1 VQASLAKTLRFNDR
15 WAKIGSY
22 TLSKELKHVYL
33 NSFHKINKAK
43 FVPFA
48 GYSMPINYELGI
60 LKEHLHVRS
69 SVGVFDVS
77 HMGQIIINT
86 SNKNILSLEKYIPLN
101 LTNLIL
107 NKSYYSYLLNN
118 EGGFIDD
125 LIISKILY
133 NNIEFF
139 YIVYNAGRKTQD
151 EKIFKE
157 ILCEY
162 HFLNDNSLLAIQ
174 GPNSEKAL
182 SFLNDIKNF
191 LFMQSFERKFS
202 NNKIIISRSGY
213 SGEDG
218 FEISIPNVVV
228 LEFLNLLLLNKDVKL
243 CGLGSRDSLRLEAG
257 LSLYG
262 NELNENITPVE
273 AGLVWAINKSRL
285 LDKNLNGYNKILNLI
300 NGEPKIIKVGLRPL
314 TRIILRPNMKLLN
327 GENMEIGHITSG
339 GFSPT
344 LNSSIAI
351 AYINKKF
358 DQQDAKVFCKIRDK
372 IEELK
377 IVDLPFVL
385 HKYKRGK
392 L

>member
-1 VQASLAKTLRFNDR
+1 
-15 WAKIGSY
+15 
-22 TLSKELKHVYL
+22 LSEELKHVYL

-48 GYSMPINYELGI
+48 GYSMPINYEQGI
-60 LKEHLHVRS
+60 LKEHFHVRN

-77 HMGQIIINT
+77 HMGQIIIN
-86 SNKNILSLEKYIPLN
+86 SSEKNILSLEKYIPLN

-107 NKSYYSYLLNN
+107 NKSYYSYLLNR

-133 NNIEFF
+133 NNKELF
-139 YIVYNAGRKTQD
+139 YIVYNAGRKTED

-157 ILCEY
+157 ILFDY

-182 SFLNDIKNF
+182 SFLNNVKDF
-191 LFMQSFERKFS
+191 LFMQSFVKKFS

-218 FEISIPNVVV
+218 FEISIPNTVV

-300 NGEPKIIKVGLRPL
+300 NGESKITKVGLKPL
-314 TRIILRPNMKLLN
+314 TRIILRSNMKLLDSD
-327 GENMEIGHITSG
+327 NMEVGYITSG

-358 DQQDAKVFCKIRDK
+358 NQQAAKVFCKIRDK
-372 IEELK
+372 IQELK

-385 HKYKRGK
+385 HNYKRGK
-392 L
+392 I